1 MQRIWLLL
9 KKDWLLETRLQQSFY
24 AVILY
29 VVCTVFVIYL
39 SIGTPETLVWNGLFW
54 VVQLFVCINTVAKS
68 FIAEQQG
75 RMLYYYSIASPTQ
88 FILAKLMYN
97 SFLMIVM
104 VGLIAI
110 VFILLLQNPV
120 VHLGKFV
127 LVSFLGGIGLSLTF
141 SFLAAIAAKAKQQAS
156 LMAIMGFPIIIP
168 QLLIL
173 NKVASSAFT
182 SAIQTGFEQL
192 LALLVLLDTMVI
204 MLAII
209 LFPYL
214 WKE

>member
-1 MQRIWLLL
+1 MQKIWLLL

-29 VVCTVFVIYL
+29 IVCTVFVIYL
-39 SIGTPETLVWNGLFW
+39 SIGTPENQVWNGLFW
-54 VVQLFVCINTVAKS
+54 IVQLFVCINAVAKS

-88 FILAKLMYN
+88 FILAKLIYN

-104 VGLIAI
+104 VALIASA
-110 VFILLLQNPV
+110 FMLLLQNPV
-120 VHLGKFV
+120 IYFGKFI
-127 LVSFLGGIGLSLTF
+127 LVGVLGGIGLSLTF

-168 QLLIL
+168 QLLLL
-173 NKVASSAFT
+173 NKVASAAFT

-192 LALLVLLDTMVI
+192 LVLLVLLDAMVV

-214 WKE
+214 WKD